1 VGFFYYICTM
11 KMENLI
17 KTYLESQSN
26 IKSIE
31 FIPNANELVYG
42 KIVPDTK
49 TLIKINIKSFSGD
62 TNSMVSSMNEMF
74 NLRLGASDSK
84 FRVVVL

>member
-1 VGFFYYICTM
+1 M

-42 KIVPDTK
+42 KIVPGTK
-49 TLIKINIKSFSGD
+49 TLIKINRKSFSGD
-62 TNSMVSSMNEMF
+62 ANSMVSSMNEMF
-74 NLRLGASDSK
+74 NLRLGTSDSK

>member
-1 VGFFYYICTM
+1 M

>member
-1 VGFFYYICTM
+1 M

-26 IKSIE
+26 IKSVE

-42 KIVPDTK
+42 KIVPGSR
-49 TLIKINIKSFSGD
+49 TLIKINRKSFNGD
-62 TNSMVSSMNEMF
+62 TNPIVLAMNEMF
-74 NLRLGASDSK
+74 NLELGTSDSK

>member
-1 VGFFYYICTM
+1 M

-26 IKSIE
+26 IKSVE
-31 FIPNANELVYG
+31 FIPNAIGLLNG
-42 KIVPDTK
+42 KIVSGSR
-49 TLIKINIKSFSGD
+49 TLIKINRKGFNGD
-62 TNSMVSSMNEMF
+62 TNPIVLAMNEMF

-84 FRVVVL
+84 FRVVVF

>member
-1 VGFFYYICTM
+1 M

-42 KIVPDTK
+42 KIVPGTK
-49 TLIKINIKSFSGD
+49 TLIKINRKSFSGD
-62 TNSMVSSMNEMF
+62 ANSMVSSMNEMF

>member
-1 VGFFYYICTM
+1 M

-17 KTYLESQSN
+17 KTYLETQSN

-42 KIVPDTK
+42 KIVPGTK
-49 TLIKINIKSFSGD
+49 TLIKINRKSFSGD
-62 TNSMVSSMNEMF
+62 ANSMVSSMNEMF

-84 FRVVVL
+84 FRVVVF

>member
-1 VGFFYYICTM
+1 M

-26 IKSIE
+26 IKSVE

-42 KIVPDTK
+42 KIVPGSR
-49 TLIKINIKSFSGD
+49 TLIKINRKSFNGD
-62 TNSMVSSMNEMF
+62 TNPIVLAMNEMF

>member
-1 VGFFYYICTM
+1 M

-17 KTYLESQSN
+17 KTYLETQSN

-42 KIVPDTK
+42 KIVPGTK
-49 TLIKINIKSFSGD
+49 TLIKINRKSFSGD
-62 TNSMVSSMNEMF
+62 ANSMVSSMNEMF

>member
-1 VGFFYYICTM
+1 M

-26 IKSIE
+26 IKSVE

-42 KIVPDTK
+42 KIVPGSR
-49 TLIKINIKSFSGD
+49 TLIKINRKGFNGD
-62 TNSMVSSMNEMF
+62 TNPIVLVMNEMF

-84 FRVVVL
+84 FRVVVF

>member
-42 KIVPDTK
+42 KIVPGTK
-49 TLIKINIKSFSGD
+49 TLIKINRKSFSGD
-62 TNSMVSSMNEMF
+62 ANSMVSSMNEMF